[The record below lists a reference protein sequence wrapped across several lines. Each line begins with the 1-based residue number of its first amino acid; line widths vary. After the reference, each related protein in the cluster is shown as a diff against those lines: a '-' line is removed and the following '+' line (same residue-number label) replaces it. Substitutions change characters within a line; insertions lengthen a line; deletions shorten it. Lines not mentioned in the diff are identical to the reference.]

1 MGFSEKQVN
10 ALRRKLDGAFVHNRE
25 FQGRTLSYIE
35 GWHAIAEANRIFG
48 FDGWD
53 RETVESRCV
62 LDRENDGGL
71 HAVYVAKVR
80 ITVRAE
86 GKTVLREGYGTGEA
100 HGSSAGVTHEKA
112 LKTAETDATKRA
124 LATFGKPFGLAL
136 YVSPRN
142 GRERGVDNPLPGAP
156 PIPDHARRRTKQRV
170 GRNGRYFVPPR
181 AKVILD
187 PASPPSG
194 HPERAAAEG
203 ARIAVPIP
211 DQGTASAST
220 QLPPVGGSAGLKA
233 SAKTGDQPQTPIQIG
248 SPPLQ
253 PPTAEAEPSETGADT
268 PRLLIDWP
276 KRRRDPE
283 HLKYVR
289 TQPCLICSRTPSDA
303 HHLRFAQSRGISLKV
318 SDEFTVPLCRV
329 HHDQLHQSGKEIDW
343 WSAMD
348 RDIDPLAI
356 ARTLWEESQAKV
368 AAGEPQPDSLRTPSP
383 K

>member
-10 ALRRKLDGAFVHNRE
+10 ALQRKLDGAYVHTRE
-25 FQGRTLSYIE
+25 VQGRTLSYIE

-48 FDGWD
+48 FGGWD
-53 RETVESRCV
+53 RETVESKCV
-62 LDRENDGGL
+62 LDRENDGGF

-80 ITVRAE
+80 ITVRAAGE
-86 GKTVLREGYGTGEA
+86 TVLREGYGAGEA
-100 HGSSAGVTHEKA
+100 QGSSAGGTHEKA

-142 GRERGVDNPLPGAP
+142 GRDRGVSNPLPGAQ
-156 PIPDHARRRTKQRV
+156 PIPDRDRRRTQQRV
-170 GRNGRYFVPPR
+170 GRNGRYFVPAR
-181 AKVILD
+181 ARVILD
-187 PASPPSG
+187 ATLPTAT
-194 HPERAAAEG
+194 HPEAIALAAEAPTPG
-203 ARIAVPIP
+203 HSEVLVPLP
-211 DQGTASAST
+211 STALQPNVDRQGVNAIRT
-220 QLPPVGGSAGLKA
+220 Q
-233 SAKTGDQPQTPIQIG
+233 TQDDIG

-253 PPTAEAEPSETGADT
+253 PPAEGKSADASSDD

-276 KRRRDPE
+276 KRRREPE

-303 HHLRFAQSRGISLKV
+303 HHLRFAQSRGIGLKV

-348 RDIDPLAI
+348 REVDPLAI
-356 ARTLWEESQAKV
+356 ARGLWEETQNKLAADETRNGASANRSQ
-368 AAGEPQPDSLRTPSP
+368 PS